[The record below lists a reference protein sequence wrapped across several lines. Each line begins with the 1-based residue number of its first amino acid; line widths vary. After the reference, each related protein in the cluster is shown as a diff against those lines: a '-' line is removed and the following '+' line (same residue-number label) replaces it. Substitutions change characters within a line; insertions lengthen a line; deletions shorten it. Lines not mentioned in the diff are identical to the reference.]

1 MSYQTTYTTRDIN
14 NNNTEWYFKI
24 ISLREEMTQI
34 EDEISL
40 CNDENNI
47 HLLREKIR
55 ELLLEIEILE
65 EDDEQPEDEQPE
77 DEQPEDEQLEDE
89 QLEDEQL
96 EDEQLEDDDI
106 YITYSKK

>member
-1 MSYQTTYTTRDIN
+1 MSYNPTHRPYTASDN
-14 NNNTEWYFKI
+14 NNPEWYFKI

-40 CNDENNI
+40 CNDQNNI

-65 EDDEQPEDEQPE
+65 DCDDDDEDDEEQPE
-77 DEQPEDEQLEDE
+77 EE
-89 QLEDEQL
+89 
-96 EDEQLEDDDI
+96 I
-106 YITYSKK
+106 

>member
-1 MSYQTTYTTRDIN
+1 MSYNPTHRPYTASDN
-14 NNNTEWYFKI
+14 NSPEWYFKI

-55 ELLLEIEILE
+55 EILLEIEILE
-65 EDDEQPEDEQPE
+65 EDDEDHDEQPE
-77 DEQPEDEQLEDE
+77 EEQPEN
-89 QLEDEQL
+89 
-96 EDEQLEDDDI
+96 DI
-106 YITYSKK
+106 

>member
-1 MSYQTTYTTRDIN
+1 MSYQTTHRPYIASDN
-14 NNNTEWYFKI
+14 NNPEWYFKI

-55 ELLLEIEILE
+55 EILLEIEILE
-65 EDDEQPEDEQPE
+65 DHDEDHDEQPEEE
-77 DEQPEDEQLEDE
+77 
-89 QLEDEQL
+89 
-96 EDEQLEDDDI
+96 
-106 YITYSKK
+106 

>member
-1 MSYQTTYTTRDIN
+1 MSYNPTHRSYTASDN
-14 NNNTEWYFKI
+14 NNEEWYFKI

-55 ELLLEIEILE
+55 EILLEIEILE
-65 EDDEQPEDEQPE
+65 EDDEDHDEQPEDEQPE
-77 DEQPEDEQLEDE
+77 DEQPEDE
-89 QLEDEQL
+89 
-96 EDEQLEDDDI
+96 I
-106 YITYSKK
+106 